1 MATRGQ
7 LGGLAAATADVVSVL
22 DAAGR
27 DPILIET
34 VGVGQDEVDIVK
46 LADVSVVVLVPGMG
60 DDVQALKAGIME
72 IGDVFV
78 INKSDRPGAD
88 RMEQAVEALLGL
100 AHRADGWVPPIVKT
114 VATDG
119 AGIDELV
126 KAIDACSEQMKQ
138 SGAADKKRREAAKQ
152 RVLGLVQER
161 VIHSIMESAFA
172 EGLDQTIDKILR
184 REVDP
189 YTVAESA
196 AKAQRG

>member
-1 MATRGQ
+1 M
-7 LGGLAAATADVVSVL
+7 

-78 INKSDRPGAD
+78 INKSDRLGAD
-88 RMEQAVEALLGL
+88 RMEQALEALLGL

-126 KAIDACSEQMKQ
+126 KTIDACSEQMKQ